1 MMSSPTQSPAKNKQQ
16 KSIRVETQTL
26 TSVTV
31 RQLHTASR
39 GHDDTIRVDNREVTL
54 VTVLGRILSVQELEN
69 NIVLVL
75 TDGTGS
81 IEARLFSKNG
91 RYVDRHKAEW
101 TPGTYVR
108 VFGQPRLFS
117 NTMQI
122 NAYRFERIADF
133 NDLTLHFLEVIRTHL
148 LNLFGP
154 LDDGTY
160 RGENGTGAQQQQQ
173 QQMQQQMVGGQT
185 GAGGSL
191 FPGLNLEPL
200 QEACLSIIQN
210 HAHSSTGVGLQD
222 LHAYLHSAGF
232 PGVSQNQLREVVIFL
247 ANEGHI
253 FNTID
258 ENHFKPTI

>member
-1 MMSSPTQSPAKNKQQ
+1 MMPSPSQQSPAAKGKQ
-16 KSIRVETQTL
+16 KSVKVETQTL
-26 TSVTV
+26 THVTV
-31 RQLHTASR
+31 RQLQTASR

-54 VTVLGRILSVQELEN
+54 VTLLGRITSVQELES

-75 TDGTGS
+75 TDGTGE

-91 RYVDRHKAEW
+91 RFVDRHKAEW
-101 TPGTYVR
+101 IPGLYVR

-122 NAYRFERIADF
+122 NAYRFERITDY
-133 NDLTLHFLEVIRTHL
+133 NDLTLHFLEVIRAHL
-148 LNLFGP
+148 LNLYGP

-160 RGENGTGAQQQQQ
+160 RAETAPSALGTAAQHMPVAQIGGA
-173 QQMQQQMVGGQT
+173 
-185 GAGGSL
+185 GSL

-210 HAHSSTGVGLQD
+210 HAHSSTGIGLQD

-232 PGVSQNQLREVVIFL
+232 SQVLQHQLREVVVFL

-253 FNTID
+253 FYTID
-258 ENHFKPTI
+258 ENHFKPTV